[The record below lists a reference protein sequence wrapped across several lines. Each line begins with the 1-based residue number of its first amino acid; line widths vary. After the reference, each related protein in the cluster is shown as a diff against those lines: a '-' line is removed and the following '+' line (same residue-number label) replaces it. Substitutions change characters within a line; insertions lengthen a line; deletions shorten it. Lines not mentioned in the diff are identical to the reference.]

1 MYNSEHEIESVKYPM
16 MEEHRKNCELKVTK
30 VSALKQAWTMMD
42 LEFKYVIESFV
53 FSISKQF
60 AFWICKLL
68 WKYFFIKKYQITFKA
83 IRGGEKSKHLSSDVG
98 RFENLGFLY
107 FQILVGRTWPP
118 QTLASGAPDCE
129 QVPFVQHRTQKID
142 NSSHIEFSLELFD
155 QIENKS
161 LSKNYH
167 TTYLHTNEEKIW
179 IREGCQ

>member
-1 MYNSEHEIESVKYPM
+1 MYNSEQEIESFKYPI
-16 MEEHRKNCELKVTK
+16 MEEHQKIVSLKVLPLT
-30 VSALKQAWTMMD
+30 
-42 LEFKYVIESFV
+42 F
-53 FSISKQF
+53 ISDF
-60 AFWICKLL
+60 P
-68 WKYFFIKKYQITFKA
+68 
-83 IRGGEKSKHLSSDVG
+83 D
-98 RFENLGFLY
+98 LGFLY

-167 TTYLHTNEEKIW
+167 IVLRTCIRMKKKFNLPMLSEK
-179 IREGCQ
+179 